1 MIQEFAPA
9 KLNLTLEVLG
19 QRPNGWHEICSIMQ
33 TIDLADELTLQ
44 EAQDLELFLDCSSLP
59 AWDGLRTFSLRPED
73 NLAYR
78 AAMLLREA
86 TPGRPGAKIW
96 LKKHIPSAAGL
107 GGGSSDAAAVLRGLN
122 RLWRLSLD
130 PAELTEL
137 GAKLGADVP
146 FFLHGGTCLVE
157 GLGERVTPLPPL
169 PPCWAVLLLPPLV
182 IPEKTHTLYSRL
194 KPSHYTRGQFT
205 KALKQA
211 LLEGKAIE
219 LEVWNVFS
227 LVSSEVYPGFERYQE
242 TFRTAGA
249 KPQLA
254 GSGPTLFSL
263 FKDEATAR
271 EVFEKLKNAGGWVY
285 LARTRGN
292 YSAEIPPSM

>member
-19 QRPNGWHEICSIMQ
+19 QRPNGRHEICSIMQ

-44 EAQDLELFLDCSSLP
+44 ESRDLELLLDCSPLP
-59 AWDGLRTFSLRPED
+59 AWDGLRAFDLRPED

-78 AAMLLREA
+78 AVMLLRET
-86 TPGRPGAKIW
+86 TPGHPGAKIW

-122 RLWRLSLD
+122 QLWNLSLD
-130 PAELTEL
+130 PAELAKL

-146 FFLHGGTCLVE
+146 FFLYGGTCLVE
-157 GLGERVTPLPPL
+157 GLGEKVTPLPPL
-169 PPCWAVLLLPPLV
+169 PPCWTVLLLPPLV
-182 IPEKTHTLYSRL
+182 ISEKTRTLYSRL
-194 KPSHYTRGQFT
+194 RPSHYTRGQFT
-205 KALKQA
+205 EALKQA

-219 LEVWNVFS
+219 LEVWNTFS

-242 TFRTAGA
+242 AFRTAGA

-263 FKDEATAR
+263 FRDEAAAR
-271 EVFEKLKNAGGWVY
+271 GVFERLKNADGWIY
-285 LARTRGN
+285 LARTWGN